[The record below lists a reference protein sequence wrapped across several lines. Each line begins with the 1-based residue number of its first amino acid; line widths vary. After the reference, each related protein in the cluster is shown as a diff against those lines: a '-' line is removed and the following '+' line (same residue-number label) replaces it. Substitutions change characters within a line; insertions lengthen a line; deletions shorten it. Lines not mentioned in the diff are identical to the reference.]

1 MGRPIFAGTSSS
13 PVAYD
18 ATGGFVGDQFPID
31 RTVGEGIAVRV
42 NLTGPEAFTAGAD
55 DLFGVLSTA
64 ITRLTAAPD
73 QLGDSLTRLDAV
85 AGQMRTALADV
96 GTRYGRVERAMSTLT
111 DTTLSNT
118 ASLSEV
124 ENVDIAKAVVDLQ
137 MQEVAY
143 QAALGATARVIQPSL
158 LDFLR

>member
-1 MGRPIFAGTSSS
+1 ME
-13 PVAYD
+13 
-18 ATGGFVGDQFPID
+18 
-31 RTVGEGIAVRV
+31 RTVGEGITVAV
-42 NLTGPEAFTAGAD
+42 NTNGPAAFSAGAD
-55 DLFGVLSTA
+55 NLFAVLGEA
-64 ITRLTAAPD
+64 IDRLTAAPD
-73 QLGDSLTRLDAV
+73 QLGDSMDRLDAV
-85 AGQMRTALADV
+85 AANMRTAVADV

-111 DTTLSNT
+111 DNNLTNT
-118 ASLSEV
+118 SALSEV